1 MYVYDIAV
9 SLFRQKIKIKKNIK
23 KCYTFS
29 FLVFKSALFGVYT
42 RCLFFLLPSWRK
54 AQNYFF
60 IIFGDDVVVVVVGSV
75 GEAVI

>member
-1 MYVYDIAV
+1 MYDIAV
-9 SLFRQKIKIKKNIK
+9 SLFRQKIKIKNIK

-42 RCLFFLLPSWRK
+42 TVVFFPSRRK

-60 IIFGDDVVVVVVGSV
+60 GDDVVVGWLVRLLYNSNNSQSA
-75 GEAVI
+75 EI